1 MISLSFHKAL
11 DTIRAGLTL
20 PRPESISLKRQLARQ
35 FVDLPQA
42 VRDFTIDLSVSRY
55 NPDDVR
61 SLRNLLQ
68 GVLRGTS
75 AIRPQTTLFNHLGG
89 SSEIDFDPLK
99 FDDMPMVD
107 KDSSTDPVR
116 LLCKV
121 LSTPTR
127 RLLDTLQDSI
137 SHTDEALIDIS
148 GHRRF
153 LSSRSNI
160 PPHLNQIIDELRLHI
175 AEFDAVDEYLVNHPS
190 LPLDY
195 ADNPEMEELLLFIHP
210 LRQVADK
217 VSDLLHKVL
226 EMQGKK
232 LQYKIYRPSY
242 PFHKSLLRSNAQVRH
257 DRGSITAGYYFHSK
271 DQLQKA
277 MSDLQSRTYD
287 SYRGQDASDQMPV
300 AAEMR
305 CSSSSKSKDED
316 KTSLKEHERATKQAR
331 LRYHAWEILH
341 RLQRF
346 ESRYAFKITLITTLL
361 SIPAWLPSSR
371 DWWNDNECWWTI
383 ATIWIMMHPRV
394 GGNLQDLLVRTSCAV
409 LGCLFGGIA
418 YGAGNGNPFVVAVFA
433 VLFMIPMLYRFTQSS
448 HPRSGSIGCVTF
460 TVVSLDAYTCKG
472 LPSTVDIT
480 WTRGIT
486 FVVGVV
492 AAIVIN
498 WVLWPFVAR
507 HELRK
512 SLSIM
517 MLHSAVLYRS
527 VVAKYIYSNEVHK
540 PSSEEIEKSE
550 ILEGRLREGFVRIR
564 QLMGLTYH
572 EIRVRAPFDPLPYS
586 GLIQACENLFEHL
599 VQVRQSSLYFQPH
612 MLDNSSEATDALFT
626 VRRDAVAT
634 ILMNLYVL
642 AGALRSGNPVP
653 RYLPS
658 AAASRRRLL
667 DKMEEV
673 EEKRAKGRYAAKVQ
687 KGKERRWV
695 DVYHYAYSEALT
707 DIVEN
712 LQELQYFTTEV
723 VGEVGFD
730 IGKGV

>member
-1 MISLSFHKAL
+1 M
-11 DTIRAGLTL
+11 
-20 PRPESISLKRQLARQ
+20 KRQLARQ
-35 FVDLPQA
+35 FVDLSQA
-42 VRDFTIDLSVSRY
+42 ARDFTIDLSVSRY
-55 NPDDVR
+55 DPDDIR

-68 GVLRGTS
+68 GVLRGIL
-75 AIRPQTTLFNHLGG
+75 AIRPQTTLFDGLANPLEV
-89 SSEIDFDPLK
+89 SSDAVRV
-99 FDDMPMVD
+99 DDTPKVD
-107 KDSSTDPVR
+107 TESSIDPVR

-121 LSTPTR
+121 LSMPTR
-127 RLLDTLQDSI
+127 RMLDTLTNSI
-137 SHTDEALIDIS
+137 SYADEALIDSS
-148 GHRRF
+148 GHRRHS
-153 LSSRSNI
+153 SSRIDISPN
-160 PPHLNQIIDELRLHI
+160 LDQVIDELRTRM
-175 AEFDAVDEYLVNHPS
+175 AEFDAADEHLVSHRL
-190 LPLDY
+190 LPPDY
-195 ADNPEMEELLLFIHP
+195 ANIPEMVELLLFIHP

-217 VSDLLHKVL
+217 ISDLLQKVV

-257 DRGSITAGYYFHSK
+257 DRGGITAGYYFHSK
-271 DQLQKA
+271 DQLEKA

-287 SYRGQDASDQMPV
+287 SQLGQDASDQMPGP
-300 AAEMR
+300 AEIR
-305 CSSSSKSKDED
+305 SSSTSQSKDED
-316 KTSLKEHERATKQAR
+316 ENNSKGHEQVTKQAR
-331 LRYHAWEILH
+331 LRYQVWEILH

-346 ESRYAFKITLITTLL
+346 ESRYAFKVTLITTLL
-361 SIPAWLPSSR
+361 SIPAWLPSSS
-371 DWWNDNECWWTI
+371 DWWNNNECWWTI

-394 GGNLQDLLVRTSCAV
+394 GGNVKDLLIRTFCAI

-433 VLFMIPMLYRFTQSS
+433 VLFMMPMLYRFTQSS
-448 HPRSGSIGCVTF
+448 HPRSGSIGCITF
-460 TVVSLDAYTCKG
+460 TVVSLNAYTSKG
-472 LPSTVDIT
+472 LPSIVGIA
-480 WTRGIT
+480 WTRGAA
-486 FVVGVV
+486 FAVGVIS
-492 AAIVIN
+492 AIVIN

-517 MLHSAVLYRS
+517 MLHLAVLYRS
-527 VVAKYIYSNEVHK
+527 VVAKYIYSTRDQE
-540 PSSEEIEKSE
+540 PGPEEIAKAE

-564 QLMGLTYH
+564 QLMGLTRH

-612 MLDNSSEATDALFT
+612 MLDSGSEAADVLFT

-634 ILMNLYVL
+634 VLMNLYVL
-642 AGALRSGNPVP
+642 AGALRSGSPVP

-673 EEKRAKGRYAAKVQ
+673 EERRANGEYALKVQ
-687 KGKERRWV
+687 KGKDRRWA

-712 LQELQYFTTEV
+712 LQELQYFTKEV
-723 VGEVGFD
+723 VGEVGFE
-730 IGKGV
+730 IEQAS